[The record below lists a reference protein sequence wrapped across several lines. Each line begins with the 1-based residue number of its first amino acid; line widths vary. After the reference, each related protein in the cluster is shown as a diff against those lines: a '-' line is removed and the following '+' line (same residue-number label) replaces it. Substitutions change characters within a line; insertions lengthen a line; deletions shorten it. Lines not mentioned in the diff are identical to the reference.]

1 MLDFRTFLKTNYFYK
16 NIKYFSGNQGRV
28 RVILIIK
35 TKTIGSEKRTMK
47 EEKVVGQTV
56 FHVTNATEKDT
67 SLETVL

>member
-1 MLDFRTFLKTNYFYK
+1 M
-16 NIKYFSGNQGRV
+16 

-35 TKTIGSEKRTMK
+35 TKTTGSEKRTMK
-47 EEKVVGQTV
+47 EEKGGGQTV

>member
-1 MLDFRTFLKTNYFYK
+1 MN
-16 NIKYFSGNQGRV
+16 YFSGNQGRV

-35 TKTIGSEKRTMK
+35 TKTIGSEKSTMK